1 MKNLELESFGLV
13 EMNHDE
19 MLEVDGGGW
28 LFDLCLGVVAA
39 SIIAAAIFSAPEIL
53 VVGVVAA
60 IIAGLS

>member
-28 LFDLCLGVVAA
+28 VGDALRWLGYHWEEVINEAIK
-39 SIIAAAIFSAPEIL
+39 IIEAL
-53 VVGVVAA
+53 K
-60 IIAGLS
+60 